1 MIQFLD
7 EMQEHFNKEYPRVGC
22 GVLAVIKGSLK
33 WFPCDNVAT
42 EENDFIIS
50 SKQYIDISHRGD
62 ITAVVH
68 SHPDASNE
76 PSETDIKYCNAT
88 GIPYYIFSYPG
99 MKLNIVQPEGLPT
112 PTLYGRD
119 YEFGVNDCFSAAR
132 DYYITKGLDIPSRPL
147 FEDDWWEKGLDYFTD
162 EYIAT
167 WGFEKVEGNMQKG
180 DLLIFTIRASVGNH
194 CGVYLGEDLLYHH
207 AENRLSCR
215 ENLYPFWKKYITGV
229 YRYAT

>member
-1 MIQFLD
+1 MIEFL
-7 EMQEHFNKEYPRVGC
+7 EEIQEHFEKWYPREGC
-22 GVLAVIKGSLK
+22 GVLAVVKGNLK

-42 EENDFIIS
+42 DENDFVIS
-50 SKQYIDISHRGD
+50 SRQYIDIGHRAD

-76 PSETDIKYCNAT
+76 PSEADIKYCNAT
-88 GIPYYIFSYPG
+88 GLPYYIFSYPD
-99 MKLNIVQPEGLPT
+99 MELHILQPEKET
-112 PTLYGRD
+112 KNLYGRE
-119 YEFGVNDCFSAAR
+119 YEFGRNDCFEASR
-132 DYYITKGLDIPSRPL
+132 DYYINKGLDIPSRPL

-162 EYIAT
+162 EYIST
-167 WGFEKVEGNMQKG
+167 WGFEKVEGNMQKD
-180 DLLIFTIRASVGNH
+180 DLLIFTINGRVGNH
-194 CGVYLGEDLLYHH
+194 CGVYLGEDLFYHH

>member
-1 MIQFLD
+1 MIEFLE
-7 EMQEHFNKEYPRVGC
+7 EMQEHFEKWYPREGC
-22 GVLAVIKGSLK
+22 GVLAVVKGNLK

-42 EENDFIIS
+42 DENDFVIS
-50 SKQYIDISHRGD
+50 SKQYIDIAHRAD

-76 PSETDIKYCNAT
+76 PSEADIKYCNAT
-88 GIPYYIFSYPG
+88 GLPYYIFSYPS
-99 MKLNIVQPEGLPT
+99 MDMHILQPQKET
-112 PTLYGRD
+112 KNLYGRE
-119 YEFGVNDCFSAAR
+119 YEFGRNDCFESSR
-132 DYYITKGLDIPSRPL
+132 DYYINKGLDIPSRPL

-162 EYIAT
+162 EYIST
-167 WGFEKVEGNMQKG
+167 WGFEKVEGNMQKD
-180 DLLIFTIRASVGNH
+180 DLLIFTINGRVGNH
-194 CGVYLGEDLLYHH
+194 CGVYLGEDLFYHH